1 METPYS
7 DILVLDL
14 ETLYSADDCRWCG
27 LEQAKHQRGAEGLTC
42 PTREWTT
49 YQAITWN
56 EPAMM
61 SISIGGYYS
70 SVWNRIFWFDA
81 GTVEATM
88 TRLCAMDP
96 PPLIVSFNGQGF
108 DAPLML
114 RCAFPTS
121 QDAQTAEAQHVVAQ
135 WKTLWDASYDLL
147 AEIVKVDPGSQRKGV
162 NNLDALREANGLAR
176 TPIGGKE
183 IPRLWREGRYG
194 EVLNHCADDIMATYT
209 LFCVT
214 QSKVPLQRLRYDP
227 VTLPAVLTVE
237 QQGAFFRLN
246 PYRNPYRKD

>member
-1 METPYS
+1 MSKEYS

-14 ETLYSADDCRWCG
+14 ETLYSADDCRHCG
-27 LEQAKHQRGAEGLTC
+27 LEQSRHQRGDERRTC
-42 PTREWTT
+42 PTREGTT

-70 SVWNRIFWFDA
+70 CMWNRIFWFDA

-96 PPLIVSFNGQGF
+96 PPLMVSFNGQGF

-121 QDAQTAEAQHVVAQ
+121 LESQAAEAQHVCAQ
-135 WKTLWDASYDLL
+135 WKSLWAASYDLL
-147 AEIVKVDPGSQRKGV
+147 AEIVKADPGSQRKGV

-176 TPIGGKE
+176 TPIGGKD
-183 IPRLWREGRYG
+183 IPRLWREGRYA
-194 EVLNHCADDIMATYT
+194 EVLNHCADDIMATYKFFWMAQQG
-209 LFCVT
+209 LPIHRAHGV
-214 QSKVPLQRLRYDP
+214 P
-227 VTLPAVLTVE
+227 VTLPVVCTLTAAGDASSLSE
-237 QQGAFFRLN
+237 GPN
-246 PYRNPYRKD
+246 P